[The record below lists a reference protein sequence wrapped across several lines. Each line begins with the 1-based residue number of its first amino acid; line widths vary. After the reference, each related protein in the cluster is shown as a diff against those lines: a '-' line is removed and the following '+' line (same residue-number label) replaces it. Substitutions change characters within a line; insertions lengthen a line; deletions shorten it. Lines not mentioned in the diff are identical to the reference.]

1 MKLATLRDGTPD
13 GQLVVVSRDLRQAVR
28 ATSVAKSLLAA
39 LESWEQSEPRLLA
52 VAEALERSHTE
63 GAFDFPASALAP
75 PLPRTWQWLDASAFH
90 SHGDLMERAFKH
102 APLEGKLTRPL
113 MYQGGS

>member
-13 GQLVVVSRDLRQAVR
+13 GRLLVVSRDLRRAVS
-28 ATSVAKSLLAA
+28 AFGMAGSGGASL
-39 LESWEQSEPRLLA
+39 EDWSQSAPRLR
-52 VAEALERSHTE
+52 ALYESLSSGTVE
-63 GAFDFPASALAP
+63 GAFDFETAPLGP

-102 APLEGKLTRPL
+102 APIEGKLT
-113 MYQGGS
+113 